1 MLFLFEGVALVALG
15 LLAIVIPSI
24 AGSAVT
30 LFLGWLFLISGL
42 IGLVT
47 TFRARHIPGFWWSL
61 VSALLAT
68 IVGVVLIAH
77 RSQDLYGGL
86 VGWPLATVGPLRMV
100 LVLFFLIE
108 GGASI
113 MFATEHRRAG
123 QWAWMLAS
131 GVLDIVLAS
140 VIILD
145 LPGSSAWTM
154 GLLIGINMIA
164 GGASLIAMGLHAR
177 SGRSGIQMGS
187 SNDQVS
193 RAPRVTFRR
202 WRLMKHIQPVLW
214 LTIGALL
221 LIASPAS
228 ASWVCTAHNDTGQKW
243 TVTKPNRA
251 VAASTRPAAQGNFAR
266 RATQIPVTASLAV
279 GGWLE
284 RLIGQPLGAREQ
296 TDAQPRTS

>member
-1 MLFLFEGVALVALG
+1 VALG
-15 LLAIVIPSI
+15 LVAIVIPSI

-30 LFLGWLFLISGL
+30 LFLGWLFLVSGI

-47 TFRARHIPGFWWSL
+47 TCLARHMPGFWWSP

-77 RSQDLYGGL
+77 RSQDIYGGL
-86 VGWPLATVGPLRMV
+86 LGWPLATVGPLRMV

-123 QWAWMLAS
+123 RWAWMLAS
-131 GVLDIVLAS
+131 GVLDIILAS

-177 SGRSGIQMGS
+177 SGESGIQMRS
-187 SNDQVS
+187 SNDQIG
-193 RAPRVTFRR
+193 RAPRVR
-202 WRLMKHIQPVLW
+202 WRQMKHIQPVLW

-243 TVTKPNRA
+243 TVTKLNRA
-251 VAASTRPAAQGNFAR
+251 AAANTARQLCAARDSNTGHCVIGCR
-266 RATQIPVTASLAV
+266 G
-279 GGWLE
+279 GGWS
-284 RLIGQPLGAREQ
+284 A
-296 TDAQPRTS
+296 